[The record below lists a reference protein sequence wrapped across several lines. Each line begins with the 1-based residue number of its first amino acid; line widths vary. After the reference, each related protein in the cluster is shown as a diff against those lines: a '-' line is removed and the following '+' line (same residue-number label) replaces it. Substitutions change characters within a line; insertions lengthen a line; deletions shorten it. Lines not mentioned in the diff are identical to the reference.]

1 MSVNAS
7 PAATEQPGP
16 RGFRTFLILWASQ
29 SFSVLGSSVT
39 FFAAVIW
46 LSTVRF
52 ATPGQQPLLAA
63 ALAAA
68 GLAFA
73 LPNVFLAPIAGA
85 LTDRYDR
92 RKIMLITNFINCGL
106 SLTLMT
112 LLLTGALEL
121 WMLVVIM
128 ALFAAVMSFHGSAF
142 DASYVMIV
150 PRDRLPRA
158 NGMMQT
164 MWALG
169 GVLSPAVAAAFI
181 SLPALAKRGIIPGGL
196 GEALAGMTTGIPL
209 AVALDALTFLVAGCV
224 LFFLSIPSPRRTDL
238 DGAAAAGR
246 QRKTLWA
253 DVKEGARYIWHRRPL
268 LWLLG
273 TFTVAN
279 FATSPIGIIQPL
291 LVKLNLALDWTARG
305 FTYETALAL
314 LSTVISAGGVAGGVI
329 ISTWGGLK
337 RRRIYG
343 VVVPLIVMGLA
354 QVAFGLSP
362 RLYVAAA
369 MGFVLAAM
377 GPMMNAHSQT
387 IWQTQTPPELQGRVF
402 SVRRVIAQCTLPLG
416 TAVAGGAAGV
426 LNPGVFIAILG
437 GVLAVFCVA
446 QLLNPYL
453 LKVEDREYLEGLAAG
468 RVAAAQASAS
478 RDSARGTGAAAGGA
492 GQGAGGAGTHG
503 GTSGR

>member
-1 MSVNAS
+1 MSVGAS
-7 PAATEQPGP
+7 PTATEQPQP

-29 SFSVLGSSVT
+29 SFSVLGSSVA
-39 FFAAVIW
+39 FFASVIW
-46 LSTVRF
+46 LTTVKF
-52 ATPGQQPLLAA
+52 AAPGQQPLLAA
-63 ALAAA
+63 ALAAT

-85 LTDRYDR
+85 WTDRHDR
-92 RKIMLITNFINCGL
+92 RKIMLTADLINGCL

-121 WMLVVIM
+121 WMLISITV
-128 ALFAAVMSFHGSAF
+128 LFAAVMSFHGSAF

-150 PRDRLPRA
+150 PKNLLPRA

-169 GVLSPAVAAAFI
+169 GILSPAVAAILI
-181 SLPALAKRGIIPGGL
+181 SLPALAKRGVIHGGL
-196 GEALAGMTTGIPL
+196 GEALAGMVTGIPL
-209 AVALDALTFLVAGCV
+209 AMALDALTFFVAACV
-224 LFFLSIPSPRRTDL
+224 IFFLSIPSPRRADQ
-238 DGAAAAGR
+238 DGAATAGR

-253 DVKEGARYIWHRRPL
+253 DIKEGALYIWHRRPL

-279 FATSPIGIIQPL
+279 FAISPVGIIQPL

-305 FTYETALAL
+305 FSYETALAL
-314 LSTVISAGGVAGGVI
+314 LSTVVSAGGVAGGVI

-337 RRRIYG
+337 QRRVYG
-343 VVVPLIVMGLA
+343 VVVPLIIMGLA
-354 QVAFGLSP
+354 LVAFGLSP
-362 RLYVAAA
+362 LLYLTAA

-402 SVRRVIAQCTLPLG
+402 SVRRVIAQCTVPLG
-416 TAVAGGAAGV
+416 TAVAGGVAGV

-453 LKVEDREYLEGLAAG
+453 LKVEDRDFLESLAAD

-478 RDSARGTGAAAGGA
+478 RDIAGG
-492 GQGAGGAGTHG
+492 TDPD
-503 GTSGR
+503 